1 MLSRMQLELAVVA
14 VVFVL
19 GSLAVIGAL
28 EHDIGW
34 ASDGPQAGYFPFR
47 LGIILIVAS
56 LVIGAQALVSGD
68 RGRQVVLSRDSGRR
82 MVGFFLPLVGYVA
95 IAQVLGLYV
104 ATALYLGFV
113 LRVMGGHGW
122 QATAGTAL
130 GVPLAS
136 WILFEVW
143 FTVPLLKGPL
153 ERWLGLA

>member
-1 MLSRMQLELAVVA
+1 MLSRMQLELAAVA
-14 VVFVL
+14 VVFVA

-56 LVIGAQALVSGD
+56 LAIGAQALTSGP
-68 RGRQVVLSRDSGRR
+68 RGREEVLSRESGRR
-82 MVGFFLPLVGYVA
+82 MLGFFLPLVAYVA

-113 LRVMGGHGW
+113 LRAMGRHGW
-122 QATAGTAL
+122 QATLGTAL

-136 WILFEVW
+136 WVLFEIW

>member
-1 MLSRMQLELAVVA
+1 MLSRMQLELAAVA

-28 EHDIGW
+28 EHEIGW

-56 LVIGAQALVSGD
+56 LVIGAQALASGA
-68 RGRQVVLSRDSGRR
+68 RGRELVLSRESGRR
-82 MVGFFLPLVGYVA
+82 MIGFFLPLVGYVA

-113 LRVMGGHGW
+113 LRAMGRHGW
-122 QATAGTAL
+122 QATAGVAL

-136 WILFEVW
+136 WMLFEVW

>member
-1 MLSRMQLELAVVA
+1 MLTRMQLELAAVA
-14 VVFVL
+14 VVFVA

-47 LGIILIVAS
+47 LGIILILAS
-56 LVIGAQALVSGD
+56 LAIGAQALASGP
-68 RGRQVVLSRDSGRR
+68 RGREEVLSRESGRR
-82 MVGFFLPLVGYVA
+82 MLGFFLPLVGYVA

-104 ATALYLGFV
+104 ATALYLGVV
-113 LRVMGGHGW
+113 LRVMGGHRW
-122 QATAGTAL
+122 QATLGTAL

-136 WILFEVW
+136 WMLFEVW